1 MGDVVVLDAGSEA
14 EEAVLVTAA
23 AGAVVGFLREIKRHP
38 GGSNRF
44 GLVLLLVRRGE
55 QGGEGVA

>member
-1 MGDVVVLDAGSEA
+1 MVLDPGSEA

-23 AGAVVGFLREIKRHP
+23 AGAVAGFLREIKRHP

-44 GLVLLLVRRGE
+44 GLVLLLVRRGGE
-55 QGGEGVA
+55 TGAGGQVT